1 MYIQINTARTCSRLL
16 PAVVCSPSIP
26 SQHQTQ
32 ASRNRNHQ
40 NGPHSV
46 PASHAQGQSDTPSCQ
61 SARAPSSWDG
71 NSTGG
76 SPCGTDDNWVTF
88 NRADRGNLEMK
99 GFPWW
104 LFIDLDPTD
113 DMTLLSRVIFSVR
126 ENSFVLSYEKLK
138 YIALYRHE
146 KTNPSITKKPTWP
159 LAPVSQ
165 TYLVYHNMVHV
176 VLLL

>member
-1 MYIQINTARTCSRLL
+1 MVSSLLTHWRYDSLAQKHRYNLEFNGMYIQINTARTCSRLL

-46 PASHAQGQSDTPSCQ
+46 PASHVQGQSDTPSCQ

-71 NSTGG
+71 DSTGG

-88 NRADRGNLEMK
+88 NRADRGNLELK

-104 LFIDLDPTD
+104 LFIAWDPTD
-113 DMTLLSRVIFSVR
+113 NMTLLSRVIFGVGKLLCH
-126 ENSFVLSYEKLK
+126 VL
-138 YIALYRHE
+138 R
-146 KTNPSITKKPTWP
+146 KT
-159 LAPVSQ
+159 
-165 TYLVYHNMVHV
+165 
-176 VLLL
+176 